1 MFSNPCDACCM
12 SYWNSLSIGGG
23 AHVHRLMGRRSAIHD
38 KECKLQENFFPAF
51 ISSGNACSC
60 VELSTSTATPNGCGC
75 SKPSESAPCTT
86 YDPSVALLLSNADE
100 SCFICTIMDLVNEL
114 CPYCK
119 MCFASKNSCINDIPT
134 TMLVMNPESSYIL
147 YIHHAAWI

>member
-1 MFSNPCDACCM
+1 MKHMMGKQHQVVMKHHHIYVDTKVKGHS
-12 SYWNSLSIGGG
+12 SLYILFTIRITKICSSFIIRIIKREG
-23 AHVHRLMGRRSAIHD
+23 LDLS
-38 KECKLQENFFPAF
+38 LPWWQEWP
-51 ISSGNACSC
+51 
-60 VELSTSTATPNGCGC
+60 
-75 SKPSESAPCTT
+75 PCTT
-86 YDPSVALLLSNADE
+86 YDPSVALSNADE
-100 SCFICTIMDLVNEL
+100 SCFICTTINLVNEL